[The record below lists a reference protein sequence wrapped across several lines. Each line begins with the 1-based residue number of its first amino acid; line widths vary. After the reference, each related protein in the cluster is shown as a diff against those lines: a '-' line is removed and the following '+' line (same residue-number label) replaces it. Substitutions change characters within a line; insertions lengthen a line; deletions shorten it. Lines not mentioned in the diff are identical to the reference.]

1 MDGLVS
7 YCSSGEEED
16 GSPHTTSQD
25 VLDALKSKLPLN
37 SAPPVPMKVGINQN
51 TATLYIV
58 YNYIGESTVAAACGP
73 KG

>member
-37 SAPPVPMKVGINQN
+37 SAPPVPMKVGIN
-51 TATLYIV
+51 
-58 YNYIGESTVAAACGP
+58 
-73 KG
+73 